1 MLISIFILLIVFR
14 AIMLAIT
21 KEPISIQF
29 WARFIALAITK
40 RVLMDSRDINIGGK
54 AVVLVI
60 VWLVAYNYIF

>member
-1 MLISIFILLIVFR
+1 
-14 AIMLAIT
+14 MLAIT